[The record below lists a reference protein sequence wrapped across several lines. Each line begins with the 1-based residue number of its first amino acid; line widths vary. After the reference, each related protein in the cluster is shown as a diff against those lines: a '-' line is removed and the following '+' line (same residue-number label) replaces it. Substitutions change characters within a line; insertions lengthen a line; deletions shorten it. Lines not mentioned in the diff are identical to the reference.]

1 MTLKDK
7 VALVTGAARG
17 IGQGIAV
24 RLGKEGAKVICCDIR
39 SCDETVTTIEK
50 RDGKAIFVQ
59 TDITKWENCKKAIDH
74 TVESWEK
81 IDILV
86 NCAGVSTRL
95 SIEEEP
101 LENWDLVMGVDL
113 KAVWMMCKAAIPV
126 MKKNGFGRVINIAS
140 VAGIVGFTNHSI
152 YCAAKGG
159 VVNLTKALAVE
170 VVKDGI
176 TVNAV
181 NPMVI
186 NTKLFND
193 QGNPLVGDF
202 LEKMTDMIPIG
213 KLSTPEDIAGAVAY
227 FAGPDGGYVTGQ
239 ILNIDGGFTSE

>member
-1 MTLKDK
+1 MQLNGK
-7 VALVTGAARG
+7 VAVVTGAARG
-17 IGQGIAV
+17 IGQGIAI

-39 SCDETVTTIEK
+39 PCDETVSTIEK
-50 RDGKAIFVQ
+50 GGSKAISVQ
-59 TDITKWENCKKAIDH
+59 ADITKWENCKKVIDN
-74 TVESWEK
+74 TVETREK

-101 LENWDLVMGVDL
+101 LKNWDLLMEIDL
-113 KAVWMMCKAAIPV
+113 HAVWLMCKAAMPI
-126 MKKNGFGRVINIAS
+126 MKKNGFGRIINIAS

-159 VVNLTKALAVE
+159 VINLTKALALE

-186 NTKLFND
+186 NTRLFND

-202 LEKMTDMIPIG
+202 LEKMTNMIPIG
-213 KLSTPEDIAGAVAY
+213 RLSTPEDIAGAVVY

-239 ILNIDGGFTSE
+239 ILNVDGGFTSQ

>member
-1 MTLKDK
+1 MKLENK
-7 VALVTGAARG
+7 VALITGAARG

-39 SCDETVTTIEK
+39 SCDETIRTIEK
-50 RDGKAIFVQ
+50 GGGKAIFIKA
-59 TDITKWENCKKAIDH
+59 DITKWENCKKAIDH
-74 TVESWEK
+74 TVETWEK

-86 NCAGVSTRL
+86 NCAGISTRL

-101 LENWDLVMGVDL
+101 LENWDLVMGLDL
-113 KAVWMMCKAAIPV
+113 HAVWMMCKAALPI

-140 VAGIVGFTNHSI
+140 VAGVVGFTNHAI

-159 VVNLTKALAVE
+159 VINLTKALALDF
-170 VVKDGI
+170 VKDGI

-186 NTKLFND
+186 NTPLFTD
-193 QGNPLVGDF
+193 QGNPLVGEF
-202 LEKMTDMIPIG
+202 LEKMTNMIPIG

-239 ILNIDGGFTSE
+239 ILNVDGGFTSK

>member
-1 MTLKDK
+1 MVLKGK

-17 IGQGIAV
+17 IGQGIAI
-24 RLGKEGAKVICCDIR
+24 RLGKEGAKVVCIDIR
-39 SCDETVTTIEK
+39 PCDETI
-50 RDGKAIFVQ
+50 DIIGKAGGEAIFAKG
-59 TDITKWENCKKAIDH
+59 DITKWENCKKAVDLA
-74 TVESWEK
+74 VDKWKAS
-81 IDILV
+81 DIVV

-101 LENWDLVMGVDL
+101 LENWEKLMGIDLH
-113 KAVWMMCKAAIPV
+113 AVWLMCKAAVPV
-126 MKKNGFGRVINIAS
+126 MKKNGFGRIINISS

-159 VVNLTKALAVE
+159 VINLTRALALE

-186 NTKLFND
+186 DTKLFHD
-193 QGNPLVGDF
+193 QGNPLVGEF
-202 LEKMTDMIPIG
+202 RKKMTEIIPIG
-213 KLSTPEDIAGAVAY
+213 RLSTPEDIAGAVVY
-227 FAGPDGGYVTGQ
+227 FAGPDASYVTGQ
-239 ILNIDGGFTSE
+239 ILNVDGGFTSK

>member
-1 MTLKDK
+1 MVLKDK
-7 VALVTGAARG
+7 VAVVTGAHRG

-39 SCDETVTTIEK
+39 SCDETVSTIEK
-50 RDGKAIFVQ
+50 GGGKAIFVQ
-59 TDITKWENCKKAIDH
+59 TDITKWEDCKKVIDY
-74 TVESWEK
+74 TVETWER

-86 NCAGVSTRL
+86 NCAGISTRL

-101 LENWDLVMGVDL
+101 LENWDKLMKIDL
-113 KAVWMMCKAAIPV
+113 HAVWLMCKAAIPI
-126 MKKNGFGRVINIAS
+126 MKKNGFGRIISISS

-159 VVNLTKALAVE
+159 VINLTKALAVE

-186 NTKLFND
+186 DTKLFVD
-193 QGNPLVGDF
+193 QGNPLVGEF
-202 LEKMTDMIPIG
+202 REKMTNLIPIG
-213 KLSTPEDIAGAVAY
+213 RLSTPEDIAGAVVY
-227 FAGPDGGYVTGQ
+227 FAGPDASYVTGQ
-239 ILNIDGGFTSE
+239 ILNVDGGFTSQ